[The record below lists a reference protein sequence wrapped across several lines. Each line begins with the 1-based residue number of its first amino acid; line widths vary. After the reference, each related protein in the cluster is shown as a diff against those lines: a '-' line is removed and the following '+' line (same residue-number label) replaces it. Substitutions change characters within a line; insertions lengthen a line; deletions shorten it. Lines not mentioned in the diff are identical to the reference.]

1 VSFLTVGAEVCS
13 PSGPGRR
20 AEEGEEHSPVRA
32 GGGGRVDLRDERT
45 QGGDQ
50 GTRQGP
56 RPKGSESSGDS
67 RRGERFEVLLFQIT
81 DRLVP
86 RHEGGRVVFEVGA
99 HATGAFGRRRIQI
112 YREVRDPE
120 GPTVQERP
128 RASLERPQ
136 DRLGSAPQLHE
147 PPRVGHGSEE
157 AGVGEDRSTLG
168 ARSPR
173 FSEATA
179 LLREETSFQEQ
190 ELARGGVF
198 QGGRR
203 VEAVE
208 RLGERLPSEPASGRP
223 DERRLSGPRAAFD
236 RDQGSPTRHLPS
248 AYHSAAHPKP
258 CRPLPRVLF
267 SPRNHP
273 RPVPETPR
281 SPSVRPRHPARVLEA
296 ETLAEIAREVERTE
310 SDPEGV
316 GIMTRKG
323 RIYPVRLDGISLKA
337 APLLKQE
344 TLSVGGDSAHAR
356 GIADHSVATTS
367 VVLLATWGQ
376 YQRLLPKLRRQPF
389 RLSEAADEIDHALR
403 SYVTHSPR
411 TIRGPHRAFVVGDH
425 ARVMGVLNVTPDS
438 FSDGGKHL
446 DPAEAVAHAVRMVA
460 DGADLIDIG
469 GESTRPG
476 ATPVSPDAE
485 WARIAPVL
493 SGLAGRISV
502 PVSVDTRH
510 PEVAQKAVD
519 AGADV
524 VNDVEGL
531 RSEAMRRTVATSG
544 AAVIAMHMRGT
555 PATMQTN
562 LVYSDVRA
570 EVFST
575 LAAATDLAVTEG
587 VPAEKILIDPGLGF
601 GKSAEQ
607 SLELL
612 VHAGEFRSL
621 GYPVV
626 LGASRKSFLG
636 WALGSDDPTSRLEAG
651 LAAAVVAA
659 ERGVSLVRTHDVG
672 ATVRALALVRAAQK
686 LANAPPAASSD
697 LTATEPDG

>member
-1 VSFLTVGAEVCS
+1 M
-13 PSGPGRR
+13 
-20 AEEGEEHSPVRA
+20 
-32 GGGGRVDLRDERT
+32 
-45 QGGDQ
+45 
-50 GTRQGP
+50 
-56 RPKGSESSGDS
+56 
-67 RRGERFEVLLFQIT
+67 
-81 DRLVP
+81 
-86 RHEGGRVVFEVGA
+86 
-99 HATGAFGRRRIQI
+99 
-112 YREVRDPE
+112 
-120 GPTVQERP
+120 
-128 RASLERPQ
+128 
-136 DRLGSAPQLHE
+136 
-147 PPRVGHGSEE
+147 
-157 AGVGEDRSTLG
+157 
-168 ARSPR
+168 
-173 FSEATA
+173 
-179 LLREETSFQEQ
+179 
-190 ELARGGVF
+190 
-198 QGGRR
+198 
-203 VEAVE
+203 
-208 RLGERLPSEPASGRP
+208 
-223 DERRLSGPRAAFD
+223 
-236 RDQGSPTRHLPS
+236 
-248 AYHSAAHPKP
+248 
-258 CRPLPRVLF
+258 
-267 SPRNHP
+267 
-273 RPVPETPR
+273 PETPPP
-281 SPSVRPRHPARVLEA
+281 SSVRPRHPARVLEV

-356 GIADHSVATTS
+356 GIADHSVATTA

-389 RLSEAADEIDHALR
+389 HLSEAADEIDHALR

-411 TIRGPHRAFVVGDH
+411 TIHGPHRAFVVGDH
-425 ARVMGVLNVTPDS
+425 PRVMGVLNVTPDS
-438 FSDGGKHL
+438 FSDGGLHL
-446 DPAEAVAHAVRMVA
+446 DPAEALAHAERMVA
-460 DGADLIDIG
+460 DGADFIDVG

-476 ATPVSPDAE
+476 ATPVSPDVE

-519 AGADV
+519 VGADL

-531 RSEAMRRTVATSG
+531 RSDAMRRTVGKSG

-555 PATMQTN
+555 PTTMQTN

-575 LAAATDLAVTEG
+575 LAAATDLAIAEG
-587 VPAEKILIDPGLGF
+587 VPAEKIFIDPGLGF

-612 VHAGEFRSL
+612 VRVGEFRSL

-626 LGASRKSFLG
+626 IGASRKSFLG
-636 WALGSDDPTSRLEAG
+636 WALGTDDPASRFEAG

-659 ERGVSLVRTHDVG
+659 ERGVSVVRTHDVG

-686 LANAPPAASSD
+686 FANAAPAAAHD
-697 LTATEPDG
+697 LIGSEPDG